1 MIRTAMDTR
10 TLVTTLLA
18 HVTLLGVLAIYFS
31 FRQPGTRAVGAWGVG
46 LLMMAA
52 GFGGIALRGA
62 VPDLLSITVAN
73 ALAIGSNLFFYRA
86 IRIFKGRSV
95 HDPLGVAALAA
106 TAVLVYVFSA
116 ITPSLQAR
124 LVVISAISAFFF
136 ARNALE
142 LRGEAPPEVRTSQRF
157 MHGLFWIVAALMVAR
172 LASSLQVR
180 VTDIMAPSAGQ
191 DGYFLAML
199 LLATAASFGMFWMQI
214 QALNLELARQAARDS
229 LTGMFN
235 RRSLLLE
242 LDRELARVRRGG
254 TVLSIAM
261 FDLDHFKE
269 LNDTHG
275 HQAGDEVLRGIAAC
289 MQATVRQPDILGRYG
304 GEEFVLLMPDTD
316 AGMAMRVCERIR
328 VAVQVGGVDW
338 NGQRMSITVSGGV
351 AAFALHGTTADGLIA
366 AADAAL
372 YAAKRAGRNRVLQAV
387 PARPAAGGGL
397 SDIHATPTES
407 IRNPQ

>member
-1 MIRTAMDTR
+1 MIRPVMDTR
-10 TLVTTLLA
+10 TLVITLLV

-31 FRQPGTRAVGAWGVG
+31 FRQPGTRAVGTWGIG

-52 GFGGIALRGA
+52 GLGGIALRGT

-73 ALAIGSNLFFYRA
+73 AIAVGSNLLFYRA

-95 HDPLGVAALAA
+95 HDPLGAAVLTA
-106 TAVLVYVFSA
+106 TVILVYVFSD

-124 LVVISAISAFFF
+124 LVMISAVSAFFF

-142 LRGEAPPEVRTSQRF
+142 LRGEMPPEVRTSQRF

-172 LASSLQVR
+172 LVFSLQVR
-180 VTDIMAPSAGQ
+180 VTDVMAPSAGQ
-191 DGYFLAML
+191 SSYFLAIL

-235 RRSLLLE
+235 RRSFMLE

-254 TVLSIAM
+254 TVLSVAM
-261 FDLDHFKE
+261 FDLDHFKD
-269 LNDTHG
+269 LNDAHG

-328 VAVQVGGVDW
+328 VEVQMNGVEW
-338 NGQRMSITVSGGV
+338 NGRRLSITISGGV
-351 AAFALHGTTADGLIA
+351 AAFALHGMAADTLIA

-372 YAAKRAGRNRVLQAV
+372 YAAKHAGRNRVLQAA
-387 PARPAAGGGL
+387 ARPAGGAL
-397 SDIHATPTES
+397 SDIHATPKQS